1 MRDAH
6 DRAVHLAQHYFRLIA
21 TRAGVPWDGDNDTE
35 IEVLVDS
42 IADTARAEVRELR
55 AGLSA
60 ACGHIT
66 ALEDAGRRLASAFDE
81 QAGIYDMTR
90 RSGMADPPYQQ
101 LAEEL
106 TELLGALA
114 AAAGAVPGPCGPE
127 PDPGPLVYDPGPG
140 TGDEDGPR

>member
-66 ALEDAGRRLASAFDE
+66 ALEDAGRRL
-81 QAGIYDMTR
+81 TR
-90 RSGMADPPYQQ
+90 
-101 LAEEL
+101 
-106 TELLGALA
+106 ALRA
-114 AAAGAVPGPCGPE
+114 AAAWHEEVRAAGMASDCDLSAAEALAEAFTAFAGALGEDQAAGH
-127 PDPGPLVYDPGPG
+127 G
-140 TGDEDGPR
+140 GDTEEGR